1 MVAFSFG
8 LVRRLLRALAL
19 VATVA
24 ATTAVAEP
32 IPWPN
37 PEAGY
42 FKVAQNQ
49 QLTTLLQEFAADQ
62 GLPISLS
69 ENVAGT
75 ISGQFGPMPPGEFLD
90 RITQANGLIWYYD
103 GHALFVY
110 RSSEMES
117 AMVQLQTANV
127 AEVLEKLERLGLL
140 SERFPI
146 RSLPENNLMY
156 LTGPPRYL
164 TVVQEAAQSI
174 DESTKTRVQVEVTVE
189 VIPVQNAWADDQ
201 AFVFNGQQVI
211 LPGVAT
217 ILKNIVTGQNTK
229 GLEGRLGPLPNFNLP
244 SLRGQ
249 GLGLRQNLSLAQSQQ
264 YAVQAQVAAAAAD
277 ARVSAF
283 EEARVA
289 AEADAQAAAEAQV
302 QAVIQ
307 ADQRLNAVIIRDVK
321 SRMDYYREIIRE
333 LDKPSGLVQIEAHII
348 DVDAN
353 AGFEF
358 GLPYNGLWSADGD
371 IDGGTLD
378 LGPTTPAPNFT
389 LRFTDNGATKFLA
402 QLRALETDGRARFIS
417 RPSVLTINN
426 IEAHLD
432 STSTFF
438 VRVEGNEEV
447 DLFDVTVGT
456 MMRIVPHIIC
466 EPTGRRVKLIT
477 RIEDGRTTEGEV
489 DEIPIVDRNTINTQ
503 AVLNEGESLLI
514 GGLVR
519 EETTKVESRIPLLGR
534 LPLVGPV
541 FSSIES
547 RKNKFERLVLIR
559 PRIIDLPCPGGV
571 ETGLVPLGGAPEI
584 VGEPL
589 PPGIQLAPGERLLAP
604 GEQVE
609 TMSPAIEYDPTTVE
623 PLPPLVQ

>member
-1 MVAFSFG
+1 
-8 LVRRLLRALAL
+8 
-19 VATVA
+19 
-24 ATTAVAEP
+24 
-32 IPWPN
+32 
-37 PEAGY
+37 
-42 FKVAQNQ
+42 
-49 QLTTLLQEFAADQ
+49 
-62 GLPISLS
+62 
-69 ENVAGT
+69 
-75 ISGQFGPMPPGEFLD
+75 
-90 RITQANGLIWYYD
+90 
-103 GHALFVY
+103 
-110 RSSEMES
+110 
-117 AMVQLQTANV
+117 
-127 AEVLEKLERLGLL
+127 
-140 SERFPI
+140 
-146 RSLPENNLMY
+146 
-156 LTGPPRYL
+156 
-164 TVVQEAAQSI
+164 
-174 DESTKTRVQVEVTVE
+174 
-189 VIPVQNAWADDQ
+189 
-201 AFVFNGQQVI
+201 
-211 LPGVAT
+211 
-217 ILKNIVTGQNTK
+217 
-229 GLEGRLGPLPNFNLP
+229 
-244 SLRGQ
+244 
-249 GLGLRQNLSLAQSQQ
+249 
-264 YAVQAQVAAAAAD
+264 
-277 ARVSAF
+277 
-283 EEARVA
+283 
-289 AEADAQAAAEAQV
+289 
-302 QAVIQ
+302 
-307 ADQRLNAVIIRDVK
+307 
-321 SRMDYYREIIRE
+321 MDYYREIIRE